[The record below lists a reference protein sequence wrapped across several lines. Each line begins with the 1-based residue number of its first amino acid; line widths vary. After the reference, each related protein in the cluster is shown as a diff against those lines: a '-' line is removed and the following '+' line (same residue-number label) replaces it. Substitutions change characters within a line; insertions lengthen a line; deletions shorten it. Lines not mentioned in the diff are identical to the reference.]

1 MSRVV
6 LAKGEQGDFLRR
18 VRIALGGWDRLAQMS
33 GVRSRTIRD
42 WARERW
48 RMSFEAAL
56 QLQRHSGVQLPRGI
70 RVLPEFWSTS
80 EAATVRNL
88 KWNAV
93 YGNPGTPEGRRKGGA
108 GIKRYLEVVGT
119 KNPKHLQRFSE

>member
-18 VRIALGGWDRLAQMS
+18 VRIALGGWDRLAQIS

-48 RMSFEAAL
+48 RMSFEA
-56 QLQRHSGVQLPRGI
+56 HSVRGKPYRSLGLSFTSHSLPLLRSVHRILCGI
-70 RVLPEFWSTS
+70 GLP
-80 EAATVRNL
+80 A
-88 KWNAV
+88 KCD
-93 YGNPGTPEGRRKGGA
+93 GRRHVSIYKRA

-119 KNPKHLQRFSE
+119 KNPKHLQRFAE